1 MKRLAPEGG
10 WRAASAARLSG
21 AERGLFALTSRLGN
35 RLFGRSETP
44 NIMLALSG
52 NQRLFWP
59 WLWFASRF
67 MPFGQLPHRT
77 RERLILRTAW
87 NCRCEYEWGQHAD
100 LSRRWGIDQAELEK
114 IAQGPL
120 ADWSAL
126 ERAQLS
132 AADELHREGCV
143 SDGTW
148 QTLRE
153 HHSDAELIEL
163 LLLVGHYQMLAGFLN
178 SAGVRLE
185 SRLLERLERR
195 AGSSA

>member
-1 MKRLAPEGG
+1 M
-10 WRAASAARLSG
+10 RLSG
-21 AERGLFALTSRLGN
+21 AERGVFAWASRLGN

-59 WLWFASRF
+59 WLAFASRF

-100 LSRRWGIDQAELEK
+100 LGQRWGVDQAELSK
-114 IAQGPL
+114 IAKGPE
-120 ADWSAL
+120 AAWSAL
-126 ERAQLS
+126 ERAQLL
-132 AADELHREGCV
+132 AADELHRDRCV
-143 SDGTW
+143 SAGTW
-148 QTLRE
+148 QALRE
-153 HHSDAELIEL
+153 HHTDAELIEL

-178 SAGVRLE
+178 SAGVQLEDRLRKRLE
-185 SRLLERLERR
+185 QR
-195 AGSSA
+195 ATASA